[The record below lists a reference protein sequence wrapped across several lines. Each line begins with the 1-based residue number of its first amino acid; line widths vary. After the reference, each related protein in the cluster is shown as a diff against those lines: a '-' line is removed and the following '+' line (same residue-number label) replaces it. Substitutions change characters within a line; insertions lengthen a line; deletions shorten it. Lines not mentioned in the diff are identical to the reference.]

1 MGLKAIRESY
11 SRFLTVLSDTG
22 IKVNESQK
30 ADLDTFILA
39 LESTMRTQKE
49 KTIKA
54 TRKVVTESLDKQYQ
68 KVFESFLKHS
78 QQNAALAAAIEK
90 RITKINESKR
100 IANKVNNYL
109 ELYVESILPEKKIV
123 DYDKMKKLEKIVESV
138 RGTLLVNDDAVE
150 AHKAKLDESFAKERG
165 AFETKIAKLQVKLN
179 ESMAKSLKLNNKIEQ
194 FKAIELLESKTKD
207 LPTLEA
213 RQIKKRLAESTVE
226 EIEENF
232 DKVLKSVKREA
243 EEEAAKEDAALEDE
257 VKEIIKTGKTSE
269 KKSTKKTEKK
279 AEEKP
284 ADDEETE
291 ETSDETSEETDEEV
305 VEESDVID
313 SNLMK
318 LWINRSLTIS

>member
-22 IKVNESQK
+22 IKINESQK

-39 LESTMRTQKE
+39 LESTMREQKE
-49 KTIKA
+49 KTVKA

-179 ESMAKSLKLNNKIEQ
+179 ESMTKTLKLNNKIEQ

-213 RQIKKRLAESTVE
+213 RQIKKRLAESTTE

-232 DKVLKSVKREA
+232 DKVLKSIKREA
-243 EEEAAKEDAALEDE
+243 EEEAAKEEASLEDE

-269 KKSTKKTEKK
+269 KKSENKSEKK
-279 AEEKP
+279 SEKK
-284 ADDEETE
+284 E
-291 ETSDETSEETDEEV
+291 ETSDDNKEEIEETSDDLDDDIM
-305 VEESDVID
+305 EESDVID

-318 LWINRSLTIS
+318 LWINKSLTIS